1 MSNFFTH
8 KIALIERTKL
18 LEGIYCQSLTFTNKL
33 GQQWGEGN
41 VDDPINALVFLQ
53 AQDAT
58 DQDVESYLENLYK
71 TPIKAGTIF
80 NLIGLREITNNIKT
94 LLGDTDVINNINVY
108 FETNTYLKAET
119 DGQITEQYYS
129 VNGTLPNIEYTI
141 NEIATI
147 EYYIDAIKQYGA
159 TGTQQHYVYQAKYI
173 INTVENKYP
182 TKPWTI
188 TSGINRVL
196 DLAEPLYLGDTPR
209 FVLNP
214 VQAQKWENTPLPET
228 TMTQC
233 TLREQLQHIG
243 NYVHAQARL
252 GGYLTE
258 SITYNGITYNAGYY
272 ENMIFFDEYGQE
284 EESTL
289 QGKPYVSNQIRHS
302 INEYNTQI
310 DTTAQNIVNTLDY
323 GDGVVTSPDA
333 QHFKTVRTEGV
344 NVRIGDNES
353 TIIATELPIYDIISV
368 KCKAFDTDEDD
379 SVISVNDVSEFDIT
393 PFIFE
398 AHEYNSVLS
407 SYGGGYPYS
416 KSYAIYYS
424 QGEKNIKGL
433 FFKAT
438 TEAGSILGDYVS
450 NFSIVNILEAVAPDY
465 DWKGYVTS
473 KFPRL
478 AFQVSYIPFFETR
491 YSHTD
496 GYVSGQD
503 RKMPYTKIYNQSENV
518 IEARFFGQNTKGI
531 AMRLGNQEA
540 TRTYYL
546 SSINDVAKVGTM
558 LDGYYISQAVTEYM
572 PQSIRC
578 TVGLTKNFNRL
589 SQNVGINSTKRVA
602 EVSERQAYNR
612 NILLKEYICIGS
624 NEELPFKP
632 SELQENANSTLDM
645 IIGEEPTGEGTTPNG
660 NRLPNSY
667 LLTVADI
674 RYQRKTKSNISQV
687 KAPIVSS
694 AFGNCMTFSWKMK
707 DNYSAGEKITEL
719 DNGYWQRDVAYS
731 DYYGRAYLLDF
742 VLTDA
747 ISGEDELDSAM
758 DVSITQQIGRYKK
771 GGLGTRRI
779 LEDDTHPYVLR
790 KDSRE
795 IINVNVAIEYITN
808 RQDLILGSALASCNP
823 WVSNSKRNANGD
835 IIKPKI
841 YYLNKKVNAYE
852 KTVSLD
858 DVIETDSFSS
868 PSSSIVSVI
877 TYSNGLKNTNY
888 KSWVIAYEPTEETQ
902 MVYNEDTGEEEETT
916 IHSGGEILI
925 ACNNGIDYY
934 TPSNPQQELEIDIL
948 YIKAYS
954 DKYKDYESA

>member
-1 MSNFFTH
+1 MSFFTH

-18 LEGIYCQSLTFTNKL
+18 LEGVYCQSLAFTNNLQSIFPESQTESSAITNITTKVL
-33 GQQWGEGN
+33 LTSPSTDAKWQN
-41 VDDPINALVFLQ
+41 VF
-53 AQDAT
+53 
-58 DQDVESYLENLYK
+58 ENIGYT
-71 TPIKAGTIF
+71 TPIQSGEISILTPRYIST
-80 NLIGLREITNNIKT
+80 LIKQTAT
-94 LLGDTDVINNINVY
+94 LTNVY
-108 FETNTYLKAET
+108 STYTTECTAYIQVDGEEINIDNVSTETY
-119 DGQITEQYYS
+119 
-129 VNGTLPNIEYTI
+129 TLQV
-141 NEIATI
+141 NEILNI
-147 EYYIDAIKQYGA
+147 QYKVTA
-159 TGTQQHYVYQAKYI
+159 NFYVYNGDETIPFIGKDRGSVSFVIGARG
-173 INTVENKYP
+173 NLNNYP

-209 FVLNP
+209 FALNP
-214 VQAQKWENTPLPET
+214 IQAQKWENTPLPET

-258 SITYNGITYNAGYY
+258 SVTYNDVEYAPGYY
-272 ENMIFFDEYGQE
+272 DNMIFFDEYGQE

-289 QGKPYVSNQIRHS
+289 QGKLYVSNQIRHS

-323 GDGVVTSPDA
+323 GDGVVVSPDA
-333 QHFKTVRTEGV
+333 MHYKTLRTEGINIKV
-344 NVRIGDNES
+344 TDNEGNGF
-353 TIIATELPIYDIISV
+353 IATELPIYDIISV
-368 KCKAFDTDEDD
+368 KCKAFNSDGTVFAE
-379 SVISVNDVSEFDIT
+379 NLDIT

-438 TEAGSILGDYVS
+438 TEPSDILGDYVS
-450 NFSIVNILEAVAPDY
+450 NFSIVNILEAVAPSY
-465 DWKGYVTS
+465 AWKNYVTS
-473 KFPRL
+473 KFPYL

-518 IEARFFGQNTKGI
+518 IEARFYGENIKGV
-531 AMRLGNQEA
+531 AKRLGNQET

-546 SSINDVAKVGTM
+546 SSINNVAKVGTM

-589 SQNVGINSTKRVA
+589 SQNIGINSTKRVA

-612 NILLKEYICIGS
+612 NILLKEYICIGGYQ
-624 NEELPFKP
+624 ELPFKP
-632 SELQENANSTLDM
+632 SKLQENVNSTLDM
-645 IIGEEPTGEGTTPNG
+645 IIGVEPSGEGTTPNPD
-660 NRLPNSY
+660 RLPNSY

-719 DNGYWQRDVAYS
+719 DKGYWQRDVAYS

-742 VLTDA
+742 MLTDA
-747 ISGEDELDSAM
+747 ISGENELDSAM
-758 DVSITQQIGRYKK
+758 DVSITQQIGRYKR

-779 LEDDTHPYVLR
+779 LEADTHPYVLR

-795 IINVNVAIEYITN
+795 IINVNVAIEYITD

-823 WVSNSKRNANGD
+823 WVSNSKRDANGN

-852 KTVSLD
+852 KTVSLA
-858 DVIETDSFSS
+858 DVVARDSF
-868 PSSSIVSVI
+868 PPTSSSTVSVI
-877 TYSNGLKNTNY
+877 TYSNVLKNTNY
-888 KSWVIAYEPTEETQ
+888 KSWVIAYEPTSETQ
-902 MVYNEDTGEEEETT
+902 MVYNEDTGEEEEIT
-916 IHSGGEILI
+916 IYSGGEILI

-934 TPSNPQQELEIDIL
+934 TPSNPQQEFEIDIL

-954 DKYKDYESA
+954 DKMKEYESD